1 MGLCTKEILNH
12 LKYQTILL
20 NMQRERLLK
29 LLEQL
34 FFFQTVTSVCI
45 PAVGKEVSSWSQQRK
60 SRCCQE
66 IYWDWRSVWGM
77 APVSQFKDCD
87 KTDCRGGVLVFHP
100 CEHFCVGVC
109 EEGSIPCSWPRV
121 KMESGNV
128 KVAWEWD
135 CPPMILCVLQHYR
148 CWVTMKEG
156 GCTMWPDTQSTPG
169 QVPRQVSQA
178 TILTCWRI
186 VKCIP
191 LTTAR
196 LMLSAMFVCG
206 TLNKTHTK
214 CDFH

>member
-1 MGLCTKEILNH
+1 MGLCTREILNH

-135 CPPMILCVLQHYR
+135 CPPMIYVSCNTIGVEWRWKKEDVR
-148 CWVTMKEG
+148 CDRTLRVHQDRSHVRWAKRPSSLAEG
-156 GCTMWPDTQSTPG
+156 
-169 QVPRQVSQA
+169 
-178 TILTCWRI
+178 
-186 VKCIP
+186 
-191 LTTAR
+191 
-196 LMLSAMFVCG
+196 
-206 TLNKTHTK
+206 
-214 CDFH
+214 